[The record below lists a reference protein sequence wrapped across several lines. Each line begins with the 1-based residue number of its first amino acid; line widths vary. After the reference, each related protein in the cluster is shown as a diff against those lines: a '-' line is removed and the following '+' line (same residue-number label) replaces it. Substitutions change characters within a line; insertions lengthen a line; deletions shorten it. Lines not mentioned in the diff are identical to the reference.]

1 MSFADTS
8 TDRFQAV
15 TRKWSAPVVL
25 RAKHCK
31 CGAVIIDRN
40 LKRFNGMCEKCFT
53 KNKAEAS
60 GKLAS
65 AQINDI
71 GVSND

>member
-31 CGAVIIDRN
+31 CG
-40 LKRFNGMCEKCFT
+40 KRVTAKQLAQFGGCDSCFT

-65 AQINDI
+65 ALDHQLI
-71 GVSND
+71 GVVNA